1 MSLMPDSTLLK
12 AENTSS
18 PVTGCPAGRG
28 VGPSCIEPVAY
39 TIQDSVCRI
48 QACRLGDDNGE
59 RLALEDHG
67 NVQGPLDGP
76 APVAKPLWSTSAGCG
91 LGWEQ
96 ACVKTSQSESDD
108 VVLDAMRGHT
118 WTLALG

>member
-1 MSLMPDSTLLK
+1 
-12 AENTSS
+12 
-18 PVTGCPAGRG
+18 
-28 VGPSCIEPVAY
+28 
-39 TIQDSVCRI
+39 VCRI

-76 APVAKPLWSTSAGCG
+76 APVAKPLWSTSAGCC

-96 ACVKTSQSESDD
+96 ACVKTSQSEFDD
-108 VVLDAMRGHT
+108 VVLGCDAGRYLSARTRLTGWIRMLLEVKQWHEYC
-118 WTLALG
+118 